1 MFESGAAW
9 LGLTDGRPG
18 RRLPDV
24 IELPVEGAHGVTFAL
39 DHLAATSPVELR
51 LKLHTLSLRDLME
64 RRPEAE
70 GDGKRRHQP
79 PGGVAW
85 GEGPASRPE

>member
-1 MFESGAAW
+1 MNGGAAMFESGAAW

-39 DHLAATSPVELR
+39 DDLAATSPVELR
-51 LKLHTLSLRDLME
+51 LKLHTLSLHDLMGRE
-64 RRPEAE
+64 TR
-70 GDGKRRHQP
+70 G
-79 PGGVAW
+79 
-85 GEGPASRPE
+85 